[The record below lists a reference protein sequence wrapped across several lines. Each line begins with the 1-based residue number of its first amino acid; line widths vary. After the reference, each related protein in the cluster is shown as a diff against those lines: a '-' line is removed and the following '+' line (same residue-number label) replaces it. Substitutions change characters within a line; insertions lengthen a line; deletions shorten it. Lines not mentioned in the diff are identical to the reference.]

1 MTWGGSEV
9 TDPLVVWGG
18 SEVTDAVGDFSG
30 GPLLTRKDLVLSFC
44 DRLQLP
50 LLGEKLAMLWHTTL
64 RNSITRKGPI

>member
-30 GPLLTRKDLVLSFC
+30 GPLLTRKDVVLSSAIAYN
-44 DRLQLP
+44 LP
-50 LLGEKLAMLWHTTL
+50 SLEKSLLCRGIRRFATA
-64 RNSITRKGPI
+64 